1 MADCYL
7 LSGGAAQGLVRQLQD
22 RFEASSGDRLQATF
36 GAVGAMQKL
45 LSQGARCDLLILT
58 RSLIAQMV
66 YAATVRPD
74 SVVDLGLVKT
84 GIAVKQGVQLPDV
97 HDADSLRT
105 ALCAAD
111 AIYLPDPQLATA
123 GIHFNKVLQELGIAE
138 TVAARLRPFPNGNAA
153 MTAMAGAS
161 DANPIGCTQV
171 TEILITPGVTLVANL
186 PAAFE
191 LATVYTAGVR
201 SAATHPASAQRL
213 ARLLVD
219 DAHADVR
226 RQCGFLPLA

>member
-1 MADCYL
+1 VADCHL
-7 LSGGAAQGLVRQLQD
+7 LSGGAAQGLVRQLQAQ
-22 RFEASSGDRLQATF
+22 FEHSSGDRLQATF

-45 LSQGARCDLLILT
+45 LSQGAACDLLILT

-66 YAATVRPD
+66 HDATVRPD
-74 SVVDLGLVKT
+74 SVVDLGIVKT
-84 GIAVKQGVQLPDV
+84 GIAVKQGAQLPDV
-97 HDADSLRT
+97 HDADSLRA

-153 MTAMAGAS
+153 MTAMAAAS

-171 TEILITPGVTLVANL
+171 TEILITPGVTLVTNL

-191 LATVYTAGVR
+191 LATVYTAGVC
-201 SAATHPASAQRL
+201 SAAAHPASAHVL
-213 ARLLVD
+213 AQLLTD

-226 RQCGFLPLA
+226 RQCGFLPLI